1 MKYVNSKV
9 ALIQWSANQILNSTL
24 NTYTAEIKF
33 VHFVGEQNHNYV
45 GRRVLQF
52 FLN

>member
-24 NTYTAEIKF
+24 NTYSAELKF
-33 VHFVGEQNHNYV
+33 VHFVGEENRSYV
-45 GRRVLQF
+45 VRRVLQY